1 MGKGHLYST
10 NPTRLGFRK
19 GKQWGRANRQNKNR
33 RGNKEYRKFEWQVLV
48 LIQVWGPE
56 FVYNT
61 LWYFNIAIENCY
73 L

>member
-10 NPTRLGFRK
+10 IQPGWDSAKENSGEGP
-19 GKQWGRANRQNKNR
+19 RQNKNR